1 MARLTARAFNKHY
14 SFEAHFFMVRDLSEI
29 SRGGGGGVETEG
41 GSQLFEPQKKEG
53 S

>member
-29 SRGGGGGVETEG
+29 SRGGGGVETEGG
-41 GSQLFEPQKKEG
+41 GSQLFEPQKREG